1 LTEEAHV
8 NRFGKSN
15 PNIDLIQKLRANGVS
30 LFVCS
35 QATATRNIKDEEVH
49 IDVVPAFSALSVL
62 ANYQIQG
69 YHLMP
74 K

>member
-1 LTEEAHV
+1 MGFRYSFA
-8 NRFGKSN
+8 
-15 PNIDLIQKLRANGVS
+15 LR
-30 LFVCS
+30 
-35 QATATRNIKDEEVH
+35 QQPTRNIKDEEVH